1 MDDAWMDGWMDRK
14 IKRKFIGFQVPWVT
28 TVVSSNSV
36 FTTQKFGILTP
47 VLDRVLLTL
56 VIIPTMYK
64 PIEFIIRTYILG
76 LFTRVPSYFDLPLV
90 TLQGPIF
97 F

>member
-36 FTTQKFGILTP
+36 FTT
-47 VLDRVLLTL
+47 
-56 VIIPTMYK
+56 
-64 PIEFIIRTYILG
+64 
-76 LFTRVPSYFDLPLV
+76 
-90 TLQGPIF
+90 
-97 F
+97 